1 MTSRRLVSVV
11 SQEQFEQSVEREI
24 AVQVQNAERKQRER
38 ATLSLRK
45 QIASLRARLMS
56 ASLLQIYIH

>member
-56 ASLLQIYIH
+56 ASLLLIYIH